1 MRTIAGT
8 LELAVSKLFAETVKV
23 TGAGRTDAG
32 VHASGQVVSC
42 VTARAFPFD
51 RLGLALGSLLPA
63 DCSVR
68 EAAVVTDGFSARF
81 DARERTYV
89 YAILIRSRP
98 SALLA
103 RYAHFV
109 PQSLT
114 VEAMRAAA
122 LHLIGERDFRSFAA
136 AAAQDR
142 TVRDVRRIEFRR
154 AGDLLRIEVAA
165 DGFLHHMV
173 RTIVGTL
180 IECGTGRRDPDE
192 LPGILAARD
201 RAAAGPTAP
210 AQGLY
215 LAGVRYADGYDSFA
229 EPPIFGA

>member
-1 MRTIAGT
+1 MRTVAAT
-8 LELAVSKLFAETVKV
+8 LETALSQLLASPVKV
-23 TGAGRTDAG
+23 TAAGRTDAG

-42 VTARAFPFD
+42 VTERAFPFE
-51 RLGLALGSLLPA
+51 RLTLALAGLLPS

-68 EAAVVTDGFSARF
+68 EAAVAADGFSARF
-81 DARERTYV
+81 DARERSYV
-89 YAILIRSRP
+89 YAVLNRPRP

-103 RYAHFV
+103 RYASFV
-109 PQSLT
+109 SQPL
-114 VEAMRAAA
+114 ELDAMRAAA
-122 LHLIGERDFRSFAA
+122 AHLIGERDFRSFAA
-136 AAAQDR
+136 VPEKERA
-142 TVRDVRRIEFRR
+142 VRELRRIEFRR

-180 IECGTGRRDPDE
+180 IECGAARREPSD
-192 LPGILAARD
+192 LARVLAARD

-210 AQGLY
+210 PQGLY

-229 EPPIFGA
+229 EPPILA

>member
-1 MRTIAGT
+1 
-8 LELAVSKLFAETVKV
+8 LELTLSQLFAEPIKV

-42 VTARAFPFD
+42 ATARAFPFD
-51 RLGLALGSLLPA
+51 RLALALRGLLPV

-68 EAAVVTDGFSARF
+68 EASVVEDGFSARF

-89 YAILIRSRP
+89 YAILNRPHP
-98 SALLA
+98 SALHA

-109 PQSLT
+109 AAPLD
-114 VEAMRAAA
+114 VEAMRAGAA
-122 LHLIGERDFRSFAA
+122 HLIGERDFRSFAA
-136 AAAQDR
+136 ASADAR
-142 TVRDVRRIEFRR
+142 TVRDLRLIEFRR

-180 IECGTGRRDPDE
+180 IECGTGRREPSE
-192 LPGILAARD
+192 VARILAARD
-201 RAAAGPTAP
+201 RAAAAP
-210 AQGLY
+210 SAPPQGLY
-215 LAGVRYADGYDSFA
+215 LAGVRYAGGYDSFG
-229 EPPIFGA
+229 EPPILGA

>member
-1 MRTIAGT
+1 M
-8 LELAVSKLFAETVKV
+8 ELALSQLFAETVKV

-51 RLGLALGSLLPA
+51 RLTLALGSLLPH

-68 EAAVVTDGFSARF
+68 EAAVVGDGFSARF

-89 YAILIRSRP
+89 YAILMRGRP

-109 PQSLT
+109 PHALDL
-114 VEAMRAAA
+114 EAMRSAAA
-122 LHLIGERDFRSFAA
+122 HLIGEQDFRSFSA

-142 TVRDVRRIEFRR
+142 TVRNVRRVEFRR
-154 AGDLLRIEVAA
+154 AGALLRIEVAA

-180 IECGTGRRDPDE
+180 IECGTGRRDPGR
-192 LPGILAARD
+192 LPGILTAGD